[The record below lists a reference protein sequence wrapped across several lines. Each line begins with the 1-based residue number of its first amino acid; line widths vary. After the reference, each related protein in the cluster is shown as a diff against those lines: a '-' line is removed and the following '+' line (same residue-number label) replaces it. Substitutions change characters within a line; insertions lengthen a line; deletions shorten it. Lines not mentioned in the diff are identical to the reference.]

1 MKSHDSLFFNPINT
15 VYFTSVEEHTYRV
28 GKDLWRILSQCGK
41 VNRMYFVKEKIFVEF
56 EEESSIE
63 LFSRY
68 GFRANFFKEFME
80 QNANKSG
87 TNDISTSVLCS
98 LKAGQTRKGSRYL
111 QKRLRFFNHGFVEKI
126 PRDRINEK

>member
-1 MKSHDSLFFNPINT
+1 MSQYYLHKVRRLFFGGFYYISRDYPPT
-15 VYFTSVEEHTYRV
+15 ETEVLEWEQ
-28 GKDLWRILSQCGK
+28 L
-41 VNRMYFVKEKIFVEF
+41 EF